1 MMLVKKIIKSTV
13 FCGIGILVGK
23 TVSEQ
28 KHKNTVKKILSADY
42 MDDHTKIKLL
52 QDLNDIKVNK
62 RLPSTQ
68 IATDKLKKNRKMI
81 TTQSASLVKKLN
93 KNSH

>member
-52 QDLNDIKVNK
+52 QDLNDIKVN
-62 RLPSTQ
+62 
-68 IATDKLKKNRKMI
+68 N
-81 TTQSASLVKKLN
+81 LN
-93 KNSH
+93 FPLAKVGLYLENSIV

>member
-52 QDLNDIKVNK
+52 QDLNK

-68 IATDKLKKNRKMI
+68 IATDKLKKNIKMI

>member
-52 QDLNDIKVNK
+52 QDLNYPLSFDQDYDQQLLRHANH
-62 RLPSTQ
+62 L
-68 IATDKLKKNRKMI
+68 
-81 TTQSASLVKKLN
+81 
-93 KNSH
+93 

>member
-1 MMLVKKIIKSTV
+1 
-13 FCGIGILVGK
+13 
-23 TVSEQ
+23 
-28 KHKNTVKKILSADY
+28 

-68 IATDKLKKNRKMI
+68 IATDKLKKNIKMI
-81 TTQSASLVKKLN
+81 TTQSTSLVKKLN